1 MNFIYRAK
9 LMARYEKILL
19 GKVDNVWYVFVV
31 YSFCKII
38 VVYLTEI

>member
-19 GKVDNVWYVFVV
+19 GKGENGWYVSGCLKF
-31 YSFCKII
+31 YKII
-38 VVYLTEI
+38 ITELL